1 MDKIMYYLYHIPGK
15 KIGVTRDLNNRV
27 TKQQG
32 YFPDEYEVLDHS
44 DDIDYIS
51 KREIELQQSYG
62 YKIDRVEYKNLG
74 KKMKINA
81 TEMTSTFPYPLN
93 KLKGN
98 LMDNMGKTWET
109 VFGKFE
115 LDRETITWI
124 VDNAKASMYD
134 AKRSY
139 IYNKA
144 FFEKFVNKNLKQAKV
159 NAKEAKKIVDK
170 NIQEQL
176 EAIKAELIS
185 HSKAVGLDKVY
196 QDGKYIWEKAVGS
209 NETYQDLEKPKHFH
223 DVDRQAMEGMS
234 RFQKIRDWAD
244 ERGLYDKGD
253 TKTQFCKLMEEAGE
267 LGRAILK
274 DNQPE
279 FVDAIGDMVVVL
291 TNMAMLGGT
300 SIETCIDAAYDEIK
314 NRKGKMVNGT
324 FVKNG

>member
-98 LMDNMGKTWET
+98 LMDNIGETWET
-109 VFGKFE
+109 AFGKFK
-115 LDRETITWI
+115 LDRETVNWI
-124 VDNAKASMYD
+124 VDNAKTSMYD
-134 AKRSY
+134 TKRSY

-159 NAKEAKKIVDK
+159 NAKEAADK
-170 NIQEQL
+170 AL
-176 EAIKAELIS
+176 EHIEAMQAELIS
-185 HSKAVGLDKVY
+185 HSRAITPGANAYLR
-196 QDGKYIWEKAVGS
+196 
-209 NETYQDLEKPKHFH
+209 ETYQDLEVKET
-223 DVDRQAMEGMS
+223 D

-274 DNQPE
+274 EDDIE
-279 FVDAIGDMVVVL
+279 FMDAIGDMVVVL

-300 SIETCIDAAYDEIK
+300 SIETCIDVAYGEIK

>member
-115 LDRETITWI
+115 LDRETVNWI

-134 AKRSY
+134 TKRSY

-144 FFEKFVNKNLKQAKV
+144 FFEKFINKNLKQAKV
-159 NAKEAKKIVDK
+159 NAREAADK
-170 NIQEQL
+170 AL
-176 EAIKAELIS
+176 EHIEAMKAELIS
-185 HSKAVGLDKVY
+185 HSQSVNLR
-196 QDGKYIWEKAVGS
+196 
-209 NETYQDLEKPKHFH
+209 ETYQDLEVKET
-223 DVDRQAMEGMS
+223 D

-274 DNQPE
+274 EDDME
-279 FVDAIGDMVVVL
+279 FMDAIGDMVVVL

-300 SIETCIDAAYDEIK
+300 SIETCIDVAYGEIK

>member
-44 DDIDYIS
+44 TDIDYIS

-115 LDRETITWI
+115 LDRETVDWI
-124 VDNAKASMYD
+124 VNNAQTSMYD

-159 NAKEAKKIVDK
+159 NAKEAADK
-170 NIQEQL
+170 AL
-176 EAIKAELIS
+176 EHIEAMKAELIS
-185 HSKAVGLDKVY
+185 HSRA
-196 QDGKYIWEKAVGS
+196 IGS
-209 NETYQDLEKPKHFH
+209 NETYQDLENKKSTTVF
-223 DVDRQAMEGMS
+223 S
-234 RFQKIRDWAD
+234 RFQDIRDWAE

-267 LGRAILK
+267 LGRAVLK
-274 DNQPE
+274 DNQAE

>member
-134 AKRSY
+134 TKRSY

-144 FFEKFVNKNLKQAKV
+144 FFEKFVNLNLKQAKV
-159 NAKEAKKIVDK
+159 NTREAANKA
-170 NIQEQL
+170 L
-176 EAIKAELIS
+176 EHIEAMKAELIS
-185 HSKAVGLDKVY
+185 HSR
-196 QDGKYIWEKAVGS
+196 AVGS
-209 NETYQDLEKPKHFH
+209 NETYQDLEVPP
-223 DVDRQAMEGMS
+223 AGMLNDK
-234 RFQKIRDWAD
+234 RFDKIRDWAD

-274 DNQPE
+274 DNQVE

-300 SIETCIDAAYDEIK
+300 SIETCIDTAYDEIK
-314 NRKGKMVNGT
+314 SRKGKMVNGT
-324 FVKNG
+324 FEKNG

>member
-1 MDKIMYYLYHIPGK
+1 MDKITYYLYHIPGK
-15 KIGVTRDLNNRV
+15 KIGVTRNLIDRV

-32 YFPDEYEVLDHS
+32 YQPGEYEVLDQS
-44 DDIDYIS
+44 TDIDYIS

-115 LDRETITWI
+115 LDRETVNWI

-134 AKRSY
+134 TKRSY

-159 NAKEAKKIVDK
+159 NAREAADK
-170 NIQEQL
+170 AL
-176 EAIKAELIS
+176 EHIEAMKAELIS
-185 HSKAVGLDKVY
+185 HSQSVNLR
-196 QDGKYIWEKAVGS
+196 
-209 NETYQDLEKPKHFH
+209 ETYQDLEVKET
-223 DVDRQAMEGMS
+223 D

-274 DNQPE
+274 EDDME

-314 NRKGKMVNGT
+314 SRKGKMVNGT

>member
-1 MDKIMYYLYHIPGK
+1 MDKIIYYLYHIPGK

-44 DDIDYIS
+44 TDIDYIS

-115 LDRETITWI
+115 LDRDTVDWI
-124 VDNAKASMYD
+124 VDNAQTSMYD

-144 FFEKFVNKNLKQAKV
+144 FFEKFVNVNLKQAKV
-159 NAKEAKKIVDK
+159 NAKEAADK
-170 NIQEQL
+170 AL
-176 EAIKAELIS
+176 EHIEAMKAELIS
-185 HSKAVGLDKVY
+185 HSKAVNSR
-196 QDGKYIWEKAVGS
+196 EM
-209 NETYQDLEKPKHFH
+209 YQDLEVKEE
-223 DVDRQAMEGMS
+223 D

-267 LGRAILK
+267 LGRAVLK
-274 DNQPE
+274 DNQAE

-314 NRKGKMVNGT
+314 NRKGKMLNGT

>member
-44 DDIDYIS
+44 TDIDYIS

-62 YKIDRVEYKNLG
+62 YKIDIVEYKNLG

-98 LMDNMGKTWET
+98 LMDNMGKTWQT

-115 LDRETITWI
+115 LDRETVDWI
-124 VDNAKASMYD
+124 VDNAQTSMYD

-159 NAKEAKKIVDK
+159 NAKEAADK
-170 NIQEQL
+170 AL
-176 EAIKAELIS
+176 EHIEAMKAELIS
-185 HSKAVGLDKVY
+185 HSRA
-196 QDGKYIWEKAVGS
+196 IGS
-209 NETYQDLEKPKHFH
+209 NETYQDLENKKSTTVF
-223 DVDRQAMEGMS
+223 S
-234 RFQKIRDWAD
+234 RFQDIRDWAE

-267 LGRAILK
+267 LGRAVLK
-274 DNQPE
+274 DNQTE

>member
-44 DDIDYIS
+44 NDIDYIS

-98 LMDNMGKTWET
+98 LMDSMGKTWET
-109 VFGKFE
+109 VYGKFK
-115 LDRETITWI
+115 LDRDTINWI
-124 VDNAKASMYD
+124 VDNAQTSMYD

-144 FFEKFVNKNLKQAKV
+144 FFEKFVNVNLKQAKV
-159 NAKEAKKIVDK
+159 NAKEAADK
-170 NIQEQL
+170 AL
-176 EAIKAELIS
+176 EHIEAMKAELIS
-185 HSKAVGLDKVY
+185 HSKA
-196 QDGKYIWEKAVGS
+196 IGS
-209 NETYQDLEKPKHFH
+209 NGKVLTPSEIYQNLEVENSQ
-223 DVDRQAMEGMS
+223 D

-274 DNQPE
+274 DNQVE

-300 SIETCIDAAYDEIK
+300 SIETCIDAAYNEIK
-314 NRKGKMVNGT
+314 NRKGKMLNGT
-324 FVKNG
+324 FVKND

>member
-1 MDKIMYYLYHIPGK
+1 MDKIIYYLYHIPGK

-44 DDIDYIS
+44 TDIDYIS

-109 VFGKFE
+109 VHGKFK
-115 LDRETITWI
+115 LDRDTINWI
-124 VDNAKASMYD
+124 VDNAQTSMYD

-159 NAKEAKKIVDK
+159 NAREAADK
-170 NIQEQL
+170 AL
-176 EAIKAELIS
+176 EHIEAMKAELIS
-185 HSKAVGLDKVY
+185 HSQAVNTR
-196 QDGKYIWEKAVGS
+196 EM
-209 NETYQDLEKPKHFH
+209 YQDLEIKET
-223 DVDRQAMEGMS
+223 D

-267 LGRAILK
+267 LGRAVLK
-274 DNQPE
+274 DNQVE

-314 NRKGKMVNGT
+314 NRKGKMLNGT
-324 FVKNG
+324 FVKND

>member
-1 MDKIMYYLYHIPGK
+1 MDKIIYYLYHIPGK

-44 DDIDYIS
+44 TDIDYIS

-109 VFGKFE
+109 VHGKFK
-115 LDRETITWI
+115 LDRDTVDWI
-124 VDNAKASMYD
+124 VDNAQTSMYD

-159 NAKEAKKIVDK
+159 NAKEAADK
-170 NIQEQL
+170 AL
-176 EAIKAELIS
+176 EHIEAMKAELIS
-185 HSKAVGLDKVY
+185 HSRA
-196 QDGKYIWEKAVGS
+196 IGS
-209 NETYQDLEKPKHFH
+209 NETYQDLENKKSTTVF
-223 DVDRQAMEGMS
+223 S
-234 RFQKIRDWAD
+234 RFQDIRDWAE

>member
-44 DDIDYIS
+44 TDIDYIS

-98 LMDNMGKTWET
+98 LMDNMGKTWQT

-115 LDRETITWI
+115 LDRETVDWI
-124 VDNAKASMYD
+124 VDNAQTSMYD

-159 NAKEAKKIVDK
+159 NAKEAADK
-170 NIQEQL
+170 AL
-176 EAIKAELIS
+176 EHIEAMKAELIS
-185 HSKAVGLDKVY
+185 HSRA
-196 QDGKYIWEKAVGS
+196 IGS
-209 NETYQDLEKPKHFH
+209 NETYQDLENKKSTTVF
-223 DVDRQAMEGMS
+223 S
-234 RFQKIRDWAD
+234 RFQDIRDWAE

-267 LGRAILK
+267 LGRAVLK
-274 DNQPE
+274 DNQAE
-279 FVDAIGDMVVVL
+279 FIDAIGDMVVVL

>member
-115 LDRETITWI
+115 LDRDTVDWI
-124 VDNAKASMYD
+124 VNNAQTSMYD

-159 NAKEAKKIVDK
+159 NAREAADK
-170 NIQEQL
+170 AL
-176 EAIKAELIS
+176 EHIEAMKAELIS
-185 HSKAVGLDKVY
+185 HSQSVNLR
-196 QDGKYIWEKAVGS
+196 
-209 NETYQDLEKPKHFH
+209 ETYQDLEVKET
-223 DVDRQAMEGMS
+223 D

-274 DNQPE
+274 EDDIE
-279 FVDAIGDMVVVL
+279 FMDAIGDMVVVL

-300 SIETCIDAAYDEIK
+300 SIETCIDVAYGEIK